1 MPPYSSVQEKEKNLK
16 IRNGRDL
23 ILATK
28 PFAVDDPSKSW
39 WVILSSI
46 FLWLAAAVVTLCN
59 ISFAPK
65 LVLSCVMGLLIVR
78 LFVIYH
84 DLQHHA
90 LLPNSKLAA
99 ICKRFLGIVLL
110 SPNSIWKSSHDHHH
124 KHNSKMRGSQIG
136 SFPIMTKE
144 NYLNSSSKIRRR
156 YLLMR
161 HPVTILFGYLSV
173 FLFGM
178 CVGPFFTKGRE
189 HSDCLVALLI
199 HLGIGAAL
207 IGIFGWEAWLL
218 VQVIPHFI
226 AYALG
231 AYLFYAQHNFPE
243 VEMLDQSGWS
253 YEKAAMESSSY
264 MKMGPVMAWFT
275 GNIGYH
281 HIHHLNARI
290 PFYRLPEVWRA
301 MPELQKPKTTS
312 LSPRDIMKCLHLKV
326 WDAKAQR
333 MVGL

>member
-1 MPPYSSVQEKEKNLK
+1 MTNDLLVQGKK
-16 IRNGRDL
+16 ITVETRNGKEL

-28 PFAVDDPSKSW
+28 PFAVDDPTRSW
-39 WVILSSI
+39 WVILSSTV
-46 FLWLAAAVVTLCN
+46 FWLATGLVMLGR
-59 ISFAPK
+59 IGFPLK
-65 LVLSCVMGLLIVR
+65 LVLSCLMGLLLVR

-90 LLPNSKLAA
+90 LLPKSRLAG
-99 ICKRFLGIVLL
+99 IFMRLLGIALL

-144 NYLNSSSKIRRR
+144 NYLNSPRKTQRR
-156 YLLMR
+156 YLWMR

-178 CVGPFFTKGRE
+178 CARPFLTKGRE
-189 HSDCLVALLI
+189 HYDCLVALLM
-199 HLGIGAAL
+199 HVGIGAAL
-207 IGIFGWEAWLL
+207 IAIFGWETWLL
-218 VQVIPHFI
+218 VQVVPHFI
-226 AYALG
+226 AHALG
-231 AYLFYAQHNFPE
+231 SYLFYAQHNFPE
-243 VEMLDQSGWS
+243 VEMLEQNGWT

-290 PFYRLPEVWRA
+290 PFYRLPEVLREV
-301 MPELQKPKTTS
+301 PELQRPKTTS
-312 LSPRDIMKCLHLKV
+312 LRPWEIIRCLRLKV